1 MNLDLSFLSQ
11 FNAFILVFGNA
22 RLSILMACGEG
33 DIDGFSLFCGTLAVI
48 RRAKRRASVR
58 IILTC
63 SIVVKE

>member
-33 DIDGFSLFCGTLAVI
+33 GIDGFSLFCGTLAVI
-48 RRAKRRASVR
+48 RRAKRKVSVC

-63 SIVVKE
+63 PIEVMD